1 VPERTEPATPYT
13 FQVNLRGLV
22 DLLSHHL
29 YSSPRVYVRELLQNA
44 IDAVTARRQLDPAF
58 GSGSI
63 GAGVGGQRPTPGTG
77 PASIRL
83 TVDGDGL
90 RIDDPGIGLT
100 TDDVH
105 KFLATIGSSTK
116 RDEVAGIESARR
128 EFLGQFG
135 IGLLACFVV
144 ADEIRVVSRSAVDPS
159 APTVEWR
166 ATSDGAYTVAE
177 LDEPRAE
184 PGTTVTL
191 RARPGAERWFA
202 PDRVVQLAAS
212 FGALLPYDVT
222 VDTGTAVTTV
232 NQVPPVWRR
241 QYRTP
246 DARTA
251 ALIAYGKQA
260 LGFTALDVVDLDV
273 PAAGVHGVAFVLP
286 VPASPLE
293 RGGHRVYL
301 KGMLL
306 SESAERL
313 LPDWAFFARCV
324 VDTEAVRPTA
334 SREALYDDE
343 TLAAIRD
350 ALGDRLRDWLAQLA
364 AGDPGRLSRFLSV
377 HQLGVKALACHDEA
391 LLRIMLP
398 WLPFETTD
406 GAVSLT
412 EFARA
417 HPVIHLARTVEE
429 YRQVAAIASAQGLG
443 VVNGGYTYDA
453 DLVERLPSIV
463 PSTTVVALAPD
474 TVVAHLDMLESA
486 DELPLAGFLSAA
498 RARLDGMDCDVVLRA
513 FHPVSVPAL
522 YLDSRDAQTERV
534 RAQTEAEA
542 DPLWSEILSSLR
554 STAPRAQLVLNH
566 LSPLVRRVATL
577 PEPELVGTA
586 VEALYGQALLMTH
599 RPLRP
604 TETALLNRAFG
615 DLLTWAA
622 HRASA
627 GEEQ

>member
-1 VPERTEPATPYT
+1 
-13 FQVNLRGLV
+13 LRV
-22 DLLSHHL
+22 
-29 YSSPRVYVRELLQNA
+29 
-44 IDAVTARRQLDPAF
+44 
-58 GSGSI
+58 
-63 GAGVGGQRPTPGTG
+63 
-77 PASIRL
+77 
-83 TVDGDGL
+83 
-90 RIDDPGIGLT
+90 DDPGIGLT

-105 KFLATIGSSTK
+105 RFLATIGSSTK

-144 ADEIRVVSRSAVDPS
+144 ADEIRVVSRSAADAS
-159 APTVEWR
+159 APTVEWK
-166 ATSDGAYTVAE
+166 ATSDGAYTVTILEQAR
-177 LDEPRAE
+177 PE

-191 RARPGAERWFA
+191 TARRGEERWFA
-202 PDRVVQLAAS
+202 PDRVVGLARS
-212 FGALLPYDVT
+212 FGALLPYDVH
-222 VDTGTAVTTV
+222 VDTGMERVTV
-232 NQVPPVWRR
+232 NDVPPVWRR
-241 QYRTP
+241 SYRTP
-246 DARTA
+246 QARLE
-251 ALIAYGKQA
+251 ALTAYGREA
-260 LGFTALDVVDLDV
+260 LGFTALDVIDLDV

-286 VPASPLE
+286 TAASPLD
-293 RGGHRVYL
+293 RGGHRVHL

-350 ALGDRLRDWLAQLA
+350 ALGERIRDWLADLA
-364 AGDPGRLSRFLSV
+364 AGQPARLARFLSV

-406 GAVSLT
+406 GAVSLS

-417 HPVIHLARTVEE
+417 HPVVHLARTVEE
-429 YRQVAAIASAQGLG
+429 FRQVAAIASAQGLG

-453 DLVERLPSIV
+453 DLVGRLPAIV
-463 PSTTVVALAPD
+463 PGTSVVPLAAD
-474 TVVAHLDMLESA
+474 TVLAHLDMVDTA
-486 DELPLAGFLSAA
+486 AELPLAGFLSAA

-522 YLDSRDAQTERV
+522 YLDSRDAQAERV
-534 RAQTEAEA
+534 RAQTEADA
-542 DPLWSEILSSLR
+542 DPLWSEILSNLR

-566 LSPLVRRVATL
+566 LSPLVRRVAAL
-577 PEPELVGTA
+577 PVPELVVTA
-586 VEALYGQALLMTH
+586 VDALYGQALLMTH

-604 TETALLNRAFG
+604 TESALLNRAFG

-622 HRASA
+622 HRA
-627 GEEQ
+627 GEETNP

>member
-1 VPERTEPATPYT
+1 MPERSEPLTPHT

-44 IDAVTARRQLDPAF
+44 IDAVTARRQIEPA
-58 GSGSI
+58 
-63 GAGVGGQRPTPGTG
+63 A

-83 TVDGDGL
+83 TVEPDGL
-90 RIDDPGIGLT
+90 RVDDSGIGLT
-100 TDDVH
+100 ADDVH
-105 KFLATIGSSTK
+105 RFLATIGSSTK

-144 ADEIRVVSRSAVDPS
+144 ADEIRVVTRSAVDPT

-166 ATSDGAYTVAE
+166 ATSDGAYTVAD
-177 LDEPRAE
+177 LAGDRPE

-191 RARPGAERWFA
+191 RARPGAEQWFT
-202 PDRVVQLAAS
+202 PDRVVALAAT

-222 VDTGTAVTTV
+222 VDTGSTVTTV
-232 NQVPPVWRR
+232 TRTPPVWRR

-246 DARTA
+246 AARTE
-251 ALIAYGKQA
+251 ALIAYGREA
-260 LGFTALDVVDLDV
+260 LGFAALDVIDLDV

-350 ALGDRLRDWLAQLA
+350 ALGDRIRDWLADLVAGQPDRLA
-364 AGDPGRLSRFLSV
+364 RFMAV
-377 HQLGVKALACHDEA
+377 HQLGVKALALHDEA

-412 EFARA
+412 EFARN
-417 HPVIHLARTVEE
+417 HPVVHLARTVEE

-453 DLVERLPSIV
+453 DLVERLPAILPGTSVV
-463 PSTTVVALAPD
+463 PLAPD
-474 TVVAHLDMLESA
+474 TVVAHLDMVDTA
-486 DELPLAGFLSAA
+486 AELPLAGFLAAA
-498 RARLDGMDCDVVLRA
+498 RARLDATDCDVVLRA

-522 YLDSRDAQTERV
+522 YLDSRDAHTERV
-534 RAQTEAEA
+534 RAQSEAEA
-542 DPLWSEILSSLR
+542 DPLWAEILSNLK

-566 LSPLVRRVATL
+566 LSPLVRRVAAL

-586 VEALYGQALLMTH
+586 VEALFGQALLMTH

-615 DLLTWAA
+615 DLLTWTA
-622 HRASA
+622 HRAGS
-627 GEEQ
+627 EEDR

>member
-1 VPERTEPATPYT
+1 VPDRTEPATPYT

-44 IDAVTARRQLDPAF
+44 IDAVTARRQLDPA
-58 GSGSI
+58 
-63 GAGVGGQRPTPGTG
+63 A
-77 PASIRL
+77 PASVRL

-90 RIDDPGIGLT
+90 RVDDPGIGLT
-100 TDDVH
+100 PDDVH
-105 KFLATIGSSTK
+105 TFLATIGSSTK

-159 APTVEWR
+159 APAVEWR

-177 LDEPRAE
+177 LPDGARAE
-184 PGTTVTL
+184 PGTTVSL

-222 VDTGTAVTTV
+222 VDTGTMVTTV

-246 DARTA
+246 DARIE
-251 ALIAYGKQA
+251 ALIAYGRQT
-260 LGFTALDVVDLDV
+260 LGFTALDVIDLDV

-364 AGDPGRLSRFLSV
+364 AGDPARLARFLAV

-406 GAVSLT
+406 GAVSLA

-453 DLVERLPSIV
+453 DLVERLPSIM
-463 PSTTVVALAPD
+463 PGTTVIPLAPD
-474 TVVAHLDMLESA
+474 TVVAHLDMVDTA
-486 DELPLAGFLSAA
+486 DELPLAGFLAAA
-498 RARLDGMDCDVVLRA
+498 RARLSGMDCDVVLRA

-566 LSPLVRRVATL
+566 LSPLVRRVAAL

-622 HRASA
+622 HRA
-627 GEEQ
+627 GTEDL

>member
-1 VPERTEPATPYT
+1 VPEPTPGPYT

-29 YSSPRVYVRELLQNA
+29 YSSPRVFVRELLQNA
-44 IDAVTARRQLDPAF
+44 IDAVTARRRLDPA
-58 GSGSI
+58 
-63 GAGVGGQRPTPGTG
+63 A
-77 PASIRL
+77 PAWVRL
-83 TVDGDGL
+83 TIDGDGL
-90 RIDDPGIGLT
+90 RVDDPGIGLT
-100 TDDVH
+100 PDDVH
-105 KFLATIGSSTK
+105 TFLATIGSSTK

-144 ADEIRVVSRSAVDPS
+144 ADEIRVVSRSAADPS

-166 ATSDGAYTVAE
+166 ATSDGAYTVTEKA
-177 LDEPRAE
+177 EPRAD

-191 RARPGAERWFA
+191 TARPGAERWFT
-202 PDRVVQLAAS
+202 PERVTQLAGS

-222 VDTGTAVTTV
+222 VDTGTSSSTV
-232 NQVPPVWRR
+232 NQIPPMWKRPF
-241 QYRTP
+241 RTP
-246 DARTA
+246 DARTD
-251 ALIAYGKQA
+251 ALLAYGKQA
-260 LGFTALDVVDLDV
+260 LGFTALDVIDLDV
-273 PAAGVHGVAFVLP
+273 PAAGVHGVAYVLP
-286 VPASPLE
+286 APASPLD

-350 ALGDRLRDWLAQLA
+350 ALGDRIRDWLAELA
-364 AGDPGRLSRFLSV
+364 AGDPSRLARFLAV

-406 GAVSLT
+406 GPVSLT
-412 EFARA
+412 EFARS
-417 HPVIHLARTVEE
+417 HPMVHLARTVEE

-453 DLVERLPSIV
+453 ELVERLPSIV
-463 PSTTVVALAPD
+463 AGTTVVPLAPD
-474 TVVAHLDMLESA
+474 AVVAHLDMVDTA
-486 DELPLAGFLSAA
+486 QELPLAGFLSAA
-498 RARLDGMDCDVVLRA
+498 RARLDAMDCDVVLRA

-542 DPLWSEILSSLR
+542 DPLWAQILSNLR

-566 LSPLVRRVATL
+566 LSPLVRRVAAL
-577 PEPELVGTA
+577 PEAELVGTA

-622 HRASA
+622 HRT
-627 GEEQ
+627 EEER

>member
-1 VPERTEPATPYT
+1 MPERTQPTTPATQPAQHT
-13 FQVNLRGLV
+13 FHVNLRGLV

-44 IDAVTARRQLDPAF
+44 IDAITARRQLDPA
-58 GSGSI
+58 
-63 GAGVGGQRPTPGTG
+63 A
-77 PASIRL
+77 PAWVRV

-90 RIDDPGIGLT
+90 RVDDPGIGLT
-100 TDDVH
+100 PDDVH

-144 ADEIRVVSRSAVDPS
+144 ADEIRVITRSAAHRD

-177 LDEPRAE
+177 LDQPREE

-191 RARPGAERWFA
+191 RARPGAERWFT
-202 PDRVVQLAAS
+202 PERVTQLAGA

-222 VDTGTAVTTV
+222 VDAGATSTTV
-232 NQVPPVWRR
+232 NQIPPVWKRR
-241 QYRTP
+241 YRTP
-246 DARTA
+246 DARA
-251 ALIAYGKQA
+251 EALIAHGKQA
-260 LGFTALDVVDLDV
+260 LGFTALDVIDLDV
-273 PAAGVHGVAFVLP
+273 PAAGVHGVAYVLP
-286 VPASPLE
+286 VPASPLD

-343 TLAAIRD
+343 TLGAIRD
-350 ALGDRLRDWLAQLA
+350 ALGDRIRDWLAELA
-364 AGDPGRLSRFLSV
+364 AGDPARLARFLAV

-406 GAVSLT
+406 GPVSLT
-412 EFARA
+412 EFVRA
-417 HPVIHLARTVEE
+417 HPVVHLARTVEE
-429 YRQVAAIASAQGLG
+429 FRQVAAIASAQGLG

-453 DLVERLPSIV
+453 DLVERLPSVV
-463 PSTTVVALAPD
+463 PGTSVVPLAAD
-474 TVVAHLDMLESA
+474 TVVAHLDMVDTAQELALSA
-486 DELPLAGFLSAA
+486 FLSAA
-498 RARLDGMDCDVVLRA
+498 RGRLDAMDCDVVLRA

-542 DPLWSEILSSLR
+542 DPLWAEILSNLR

-566 LSPLVRRVATL
+566 LSPLVRRVAAL

-604 TETALLNRAFG
+604 TETALMNRAFG

-622 HRASA
+622 HKASTD
-627 GEEQ
+627 EEDGR

>member
-1 VPERTEPATPYT
+1 VPERTEQPERTPYT

-44 IDAVTARRQLDPAF
+44 IDAVTARRRLDPA
-58 GSGSI
+58 
-63 GAGVGGQRPTPGTG
+63 A
-77 PASIRL
+77 PARVRL
-83 TVDGDGL
+83 TIDGDGL
-90 RIDDPGIGLT
+90 RVDDPGIGLT
-100 TDDVH
+100 PDDVH

-144 ADEIRVVSRSAVDPS
+144 ADEIRVVSRSAADPS
-159 APTVEWR
+159 APAVEWR
-166 ATSDGAYTVAE
+166 ATSDGAYTVKE
-177 LDEPRAE
+177 LPAGARDE

-191 RARPGAERWFA
+191 TPRPGAERWFT
-202 PDRVVQLAAS
+202 PERVTQLAGS
-212 FGALLPYDVT
+212 FGALLPYDVI
-222 VDTGTAVTTV
+222 VDTGTTELTV
-232 NQVPPVWRR
+232 NQVPPVWKRHF
-241 QYRTP
+241 RTP
-246 DARTA
+246 DARLE
-251 ALIAYGKQA
+251 ALLAYGQQA
-260 LGFTALDVVDLDV
+260 LGFTALDVIDLDV
-273 PAAGVHGVAFVLP
+273 PAAGVHGVAYVLP
-286 VPASPLE
+286 VPASPLD

-350 ALGDRLRDWLAQLA
+350 ALGDRIRDWLAELA
-364 AGDPGRLSRFLSV
+364 AGDPARLARFLAV

-406 GAVSLT
+406 GPVSLT
-412 EFARA
+412 EFARS
-417 HPVIHLARTVEE
+417 HPMVHLARTVEE

-453 DLVERLPSIV
+453 ELVERLPSIV
-463 PSTTVVALAPD
+463 PGTTVVPLAPD
-474 TVVAHLDMLESA
+474 AVVAHLDMVDTA
-486 DELPLAGFLSAA
+486 QELPLAGFLSAA
-498 RARLDGMDCDVVLRA
+498 RARLSGMDCGVVLRA

-522 YLDSRDAQTERV
+522 YLDSRGAQTERV

-542 DPLWSEILSSLR
+542 DPLWAEILSNLR
-554 STAPRAQLVLNH
+554 STAPRAQLVLNY
-566 LSPLVRRVATL
+566 LSPLVRRVAAL

-599 RPLRP
+599 RPLRA

-622 HRASA
+622 HKT
-627 GEEQ
+627 GEDR